1 MNTNFSPNM
10 IKTYQS
16 CPKKYYFQYVEN
28 INVPKSSLPFEKGKK
43 IHALANYHL
52 QKIKIDRIETALTP
66 QEREIWE
73 LLKANPFYNMDYLK
87 SEFTLNISLPPHP
100 TLSHTPYSLTQ
111 LVPRRFE
118 LVSPKGRGKNSYWL
132 GGRLDAIVH
141 NGDDYYILD
150 YKTGSIPKNPE
161 FDPQTMIYLLCADRY
176 LKDYHSLSFVY
187 IDLKN
192 KQNYVVQFNEQLKER
207 YEKELIN
214 ICNVINTDTAYQ
226 CNASSCRYCEYNK
239 HCILK

>member
-87 SEFTLNISLPPHP
+87 SEFTLNISLTPHP
-100 TLSHTPYSLTQ
+100 TLSHTAYSLTQ

-176 LKDYHSLSFVY
+176 LKDYHSLLFVY

-226 CNASSCRYCEYNK
+226 CNAASCRYCEYNK

>member
-87 SEFTLNISLPPHP
+87 SEFTLNISLTPHP
-100 TLSHTPYSLTQ
+100 TLSHTAYSLTQ

-118 LVSPKGRGKNSYWL
+118 LVSPKGRG
-132 GGRLDAIVH
+132 
-141 NGDDYYILD
+141 
-150 YKTGSIPKNPE
+150 E
-161 FDPQTMIYLLCADRY
+161 MI
-176 LKDYHSLSFVY
+176 
-187 IDLKN
+187 
-192 KQNYVVQFNEQLKER
+192 
-207 YEKELIN
+207 
-214 ICNVINTDTAYQ
+214 
-226 CNASSCRYCEYNK
+226 
-239 HCILK
+239 

>member
-43 IHALANYHL
+43 IHALANYYL

-87 SEFTLNISLPPHP
+87 SEFTLNISLTPHP
-100 TLSHTPYSLTQ
+100 TLSDTAYSLTQ

-150 YKTGSIPKNPE
+150 YKTGSVPQNPE

-226 CNASSCRYCEYNK
+226 CNAASCRYCEYNK